1 MVGGGLDR
9 IKRMGCREKGMN
21 QAVTQDDLMTVSELA
36 ARLRVT
42 ASWVYTHADSL
53 GVYRLGKFL
62 RFDWDRVLDRLE
74 HPNGRDSHVG
84 LQNQRPTP
92 TLTKEDESYGQG
104 TE

>member
-1 MVGGGLDR
+1 
-9 IKRMGCREKGMN
+9 MN
-21 QAVTQDDLMTVSELA
+21 QDVTQDGLMTASELA

-42 ASWVYTHADSL
+42 SSWVYSHADNL
-53 GVYRLGKFL
+53 GAYRVGKYI
-62 RFDWDRVLDRLE
+62 RFDWGRVLERLE

-92 TLTKEDESYGQG
+92 TLTKEDKSYGRG